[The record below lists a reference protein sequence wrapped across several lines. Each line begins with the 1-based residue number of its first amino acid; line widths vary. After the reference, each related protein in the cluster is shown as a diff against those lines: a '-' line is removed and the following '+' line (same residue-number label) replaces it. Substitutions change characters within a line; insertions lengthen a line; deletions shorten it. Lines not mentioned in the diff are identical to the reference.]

1 MQLPVNGQGHKCK
14 CQQDV
19 PELDIQGVAIWSEQ
33 PTISGK
39 LAESFERIEGTPA
52 YRTRP
57 GADWLEQI
65 RASVMTLSPLELGS
79 VRGAVI
85 SADGRFDPWQ
95 ASPID
100 TLLDRIETPWFPG
113 VLNSGGLKPH
123 MQPIARTSDGSIF
136 AFEAL
141 ARAEVGGELKNGG
154 QLVDAARAHHA
165 LFQFDQIGR
174 TTAIRSCG
182 PKLIGDEKLFVNFIP
197 MVIYDPTICLRTC
210 WQAADEAGVPLSK
223 LVFEVIESEQFPD
236 MEHLRRIL
244 TTYREKGA
252 GVALDDLGTGYTA
265 LSYIDELH
273 PDYIKLAKDLI
284 PLEPRREDLSMVRG
298 IVEHAKRAGITVL
311 AEGIETEAQLQAARD
326 LGIDLVQGW
335 LIGRPAAEPVR
346 TGLQQRRAA

>member
-1 MQLPVNGQGHKCK
+1 MQLPVSGQGHKCK

-19 PELDIQGVAIWSEQ
+19 PELSTHGVAVWSEQ
-33 PTISGK
+33 SVISGK
-39 LAESFERIEGTPA
+39 LAEDFLPLEGTPA
-52 YRTRP
+52 FRTPP
-57 GADWLEQI
+57 GEGWLEKLKSCVT
-65 RASVMTLSPLELGS
+65 ALSPLERGS
-79 VRGAVI
+79 VRGSVI
-85 SADGRFDPWQ
+85 DAEGRFDPWQ

-100 TLLDRIETPWFPG
+100 TLLARIETPWFPQ
-113 VLNSGGLKPH
+113 VLNSGGLTPH
-123 MQPIARTSDGSIF
+123 MQPIARTGDGSIY

-141 ARAEVGGELKNGG
+141 ARAEVCGELKNGG

-165 LFQFDQIGR
+165 LFQFDQVGR

-182 PKLIGDEKLFVNFIP
+182 PKLVGDEKLFVNFIP
-197 MVIYDPTICLRTC
+197 MVIYDPNICLRTC
-210 WQAADEAGVPLSK
+210 WQAAQESGVPLSS
-223 LVFEVIESEQFPD
+223 LVFEVVESEQFPD
-236 MEHLRRIL
+236 MAHLKRIL

-265 LSYIDELH
+265 LSYIDELQ

-284 PLEPRREDLSMVRG
+284 PTDPRREDLSMVRG

-326 LGIDLVQGW
+326 LGIDLAQGW

-346 TGLQQRRAA
+346 NGLSRKRAA